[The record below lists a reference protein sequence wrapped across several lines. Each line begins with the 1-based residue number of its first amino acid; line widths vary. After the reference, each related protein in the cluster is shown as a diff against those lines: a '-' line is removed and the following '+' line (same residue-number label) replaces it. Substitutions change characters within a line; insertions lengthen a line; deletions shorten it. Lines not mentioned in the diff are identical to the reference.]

1 MSGLF
6 SRILVAVDGSE
17 PAKIAAA
24 VAARLAR
31 EHGGELSLCFCVNWK
46 PLIAQFESI
55 GAVVD
60 PTPTIDA
67 MKERGRRLLAEAAM
81 IAARSGVAARSRT
94 AAGDPAVT
102 IPALAREM
110 ASTLIVMGT
119 HDGAGVQRLLVG
131 GTTNAVLRRSS
142 VPVLTV
148 RPGIVL
154 ADETRRCFERIL
166 VATDGSDRSAGAV
179 ETAVAL
185 APADRRELI
194 FCSVAEV
201 ERTSVSQAQGAVE
214 RALDSARTHGA
225 RAQGRVLVGSPG
237 VMLAEAARSA
247 QADLIVLG
255 AHGGGDA
262 SRDSLG
268 SVAERIVRTAPLPV
282 LMVHATAKGIASR
295 GATRHEA
302 SLV

>member
-17 PAKIAAA
+17 PAIIAAA
-24 VAARLAR
+24 VGARLAR
-31 EHGGELSLCFCVNWK
+31 EHGGELSLCFCANWK

-67 MKERGRRLLAEAAM
+67 LKERGRRLLREATA
-81 IAARSGVAARSRT
+81 IAARSGVKALART

-102 IPALAREM
+102 IPELARET

-131 GTTNAVLRRSS
+131 STTNAVLRRSC

-154 ADETRRCFERIL
+154 ADETRRCFQRIL

-179 ETAVAL
+179 ETAVTL
-185 APADRRELI
+185 APEDRRELV
-194 FCSVAEV
+194 FCSVAEAG
-201 ERTSVSQAQGAVE
+201 RTSVGEAQAAVE
-214 RALDSARTHGA
+214 RALDHACAHGA
-225 RAQGRVLVGSPG
+225 RAQGRVLAGSPG
-237 VMLAEAARSA
+237 VVLPEAAQSA
-247 QADLIVLG
+247 RADLIVLG
-255 AHGGGDA
+255 AHGCGEAAHDV
-262 SRDSLG
+262 LG

-282 LMVHATAKGIASR
+282 LIVRTTPAI
-295 GATRHEA
+295 ATRAAARQEG